1 MKKIYILAFEFV
13 WNGFFENSDMQAFQ
27 SKEFAKKVMAQTI
40 EDFRKENQPMQYKE
54 EQTETSYRYFIDGDY
69 NENHF
74 EMYLYEREI
83 LDAE

>member
-1 MKKIYILAFEFV
+1 MKKVYVLVFEFV
-13 WNGFFENSDMQAFQ
+13 WGGCFENSEIEVFQ

-40 EDFRKENQPMQYKE
+40 EDFRKENQPMQYTE

-69 NENHF
+69 NENHC
-74 EMYLYEREI
+74 EIRLIEKEI

>member
-1 MKKIYILAFEFV
+1 
-13 WNGFFENSDMQAFQ
+13 MQAFQ
-27 SKEFAKKVMAQTI
+27 SKEFAKNVMAQTI
-40 EDFRKENQPMQYKE
+40 EDFRKENQPMQYTE

-74 EMYLYEREI
+74 EMNLYERKI